1 MSDLNEIKELVEK
14 INPVLVELRGEVD
27 SVKNRD
33 VIDEAKFSKMANEVT
48 AKMDELQAKQRK
60 LEASQNRIDA
70 GSAGDEQEAEQKQ
83 AFNSFMRSKAR
94 DKTEIE
100 VRAMSTTPN
109 EDGGYLVRPGL
120 SATIITRIF
129 ETSPLRGVANI
140 ETGSTKSIDLLI
152 DDDEA
157 ESVWAA
163 ENSTV
168 NSTGT
173 PDLGQKEIV
182 AHAQRARPSISME
195 MLQDAYL
202 DIEGWLIGKVTDKFA
217 RTENSAFVRG
227 NGVGK
232 PRGFLDY
239 ADQDTPGTYQRDRL
253 KQTITGVA
261 ANVGADGFIAQQ
273 AALKEAYQARA
284 VWGMKRATFGEAL
297 KLKGA
302 DNYFFSPVL
311 LRDGQASMQL
321 LGKPVI
327 FMDDMDAVGAG
338 NLATVYGDFRAGY
351 TIYDRIGLQILR
363 DPFTAAGQARV
374 VFNVFKRVGG
384 DVTNFEAIVI
394 GRCAAP

>member
-1 MSDLNEIKELVEK
+1 VSDFQEIKGLVEQ
-14 INPVLVELRGEVD
+14 INATLVPLRADVD
-27 SVKNRD
+27 AVKSRD
-33 VIDEAKFSKMANEVT
+33 VIDEAKFSKMADEVT
-48 AKMDELQAKQRK
+48 AKLADLQAKQRK
-60 LEASQNRIDA
+60 LEATQNRLAA
-70 GSAGDEQEAEQKQ
+70 GEHADEREAEHAK
-83 AFNSFMRSKAR
+83 AFNDFMRSKSR
-94 DKTEIE
+94 ERGEIE
-100 VRAMSTTPN
+100 IRAMSTVPQ
-109 EDGGYLVRPGL
+109 EDGGYLVRPAL
-120 SATIITRIF
+120 SSTIITRIF

-140 ETGSTKSIDLLI
+140 ETGSTKSIELLI

-163 ENSTV
+163 ENAVV

-173 PDLGQKEIV
+173 PKLGQKEIV

-202 DIEGWLIGKVTDKFA
+202 DVEAWLVGKVTDKFA
-217 RTENSAFVRG
+217 RTENTAFVRG

-239 ADQDTPGTYQRDRL
+239 AAWAAAGVYQRDRL
-253 KQTITGVA
+253 EQVPTGVS

-273 AALKEAYQARA
+273 AALKEAYQPRA

-297 KLKGA
+297 KLKGQ

-327 FMDDMDAVGAG
+327 FMDDMDAVGASA
-338 NLATVYGDFRAGY
+338 LATVYGDFRAGY
-351 TIYDRIGLQILR
+351 TIYDRIGLQVLR

-374 VFNVFKRVGG
+374 VFNVFRRVGG
-384 DVTNFEAIVI
+384 DVTNFEAIKI
-394 GRCAAP
+394 GICGS

>member
-1 MSDLNEIKELVEK
+1 MADEI
-14 INPVLVELRGEVD
+14 
-27 SVKNRD
+27 
-33 VIDEAKFSKMANEVT
+33 T
-48 AKMDELQAKQRK
+48 AKMDEMQAKQRK
-60 LEASQNRIDA
+60 LEAVQNRIDA
-70 GSAGDEQEAEQKQ
+70 GSKGDEAEQEHKAKFDQ
-83 AFNSFMRSKAR
+83 FMRSKSR
-94 DKTEIE
+94 DKGEIE
-100 VRAMSTTPN
+100 IRAMSTTPN

-140 ETGSTKSIDLLI
+140 ETGSTKSIDVLI
-152 DDDEA
+152 DDNEA
-157 ESVWAA
+157 ESTWAA
-163 ENSTV
+163 ENQTV
-168 NSTGT
+168 SATGT

-202 DIEGWLIGKVTDKFA
+202 DVEAWLINKVTDKFSRA
-217 RTENSAFVRG
+217 ENSAFVTG

-239 ADQDTPGTYQRDRL
+239 ANQSTPGTYERDRL
-253 KQTITGVA
+253 QQVITGVA

-273 AALKEAYQARA
+273 AALKEAYQPRA

-297 KLKGA
+297 KLKGS

-311 LRDGQASMQL
+311 LRDGQATMTL

-327 FMDDMDAVGAG
+327 FMDDMEAVGAG

-384 DVTNFEAIVI
+384 DVTNFEAIII
-394 GRCAAP
+394 GRCATS

>member
-1 MSDLNEIKELVEK
+1 MSELNEIKGLIEK
-14 INPVLVELRGEVD
+14 INPVLVELRSEVD
-27 SVKNRD
+27 AVKSRD
-33 VIDEAKFSKMANEVT
+33 VIDEAKFSKMADEIT
-48 AKMDELQAKQRK
+48 GKMEDLQAKQRK

-70 GSAGDEQEAEQKQ
+70 GSAGNEQEAEHKS
-83 AFNSFMRSKAR
+83 AFDQFMRSKAR

-195 MLQDAYL
+195 MLQDSYL

-239 ADQDTPGTYQRDRL
+239 ADQAVPGTYQRDRL
-253 KQTITGVA
+253 EQVKTGVA

-297 KLKGA
+297 KLKGQ

-327 FMDDMDAVGAG
+327 FMDDMDAVGAA

-384 DVTNFEAIVI
+384 DVTNFEAIKI
-394 GRCAAP
+394 GRCAE